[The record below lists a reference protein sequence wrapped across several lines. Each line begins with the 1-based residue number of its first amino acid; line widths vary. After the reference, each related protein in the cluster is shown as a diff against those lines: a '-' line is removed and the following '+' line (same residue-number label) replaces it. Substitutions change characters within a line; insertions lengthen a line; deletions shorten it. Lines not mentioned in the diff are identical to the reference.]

1 MRVWTNGALHVARSP
16 RGLYVFRG
24 TQVVRFIELPR
35 EETRGALL
43 AVEPS
48 GSHAWVEDFRK
59 ISLEDGSIDE
69 GLGASPLDLTASPE
83 GVAALLLSGREVRLV
98 TGSPRGRWS
107 REIDLY
113 PHAVTRTQFP
123 SALGAS
129 SPWVWRDSTSL
140 SPDSLRLRVTSA
152 GIAVIC
158 QRSGLIG
165 IFREDGP
172 PRWYQAPSGE
182 GGSLDA
188 LPTAS
193 GLLVSLRV
201 GDEGVSAHFSGDG
214 RCEGHT
220 GLTLRSVGAAA
231 LAGERFV
238 IFDGAKG
245 RLKVFGASDCQ
256 DLHPRSRLNLP
267 APPLDVASSP
277 DGRWVIFG
285 DATTISLFELG
296 DKRLSL
302 VATLAPEQVLRETE
316 AKHREKQR
324 IEQGGHYKRPEG
336 PPSLGF
342 PASKA
347 PIPPWETSLE
357 APLELALSLRS
368 TGGAGQGVAVE
379 ISGPALEQGLVQPLS
394 VEIAGQPV
402 ALSRQGTKWSGTLAE
417 AEIPQGINFPF
428 DPKPKTPEQSE
439 KAQALLAATHL
450 PFRVHLAACKV
461 GAAMLSV
468 AAWPLQGK
476 AAPMKWTRMLAVRE
490 GG

>member
-24 TQVVRFIELPR
+24 TQVVRFIDLPHQ
-35 EETRGALL
+35 EPQGALL
-43 AVEPS
+43 AVAPS
-48 GSHAWVEDFRK
+48 GSHAWIESFRR

-69 GLGASPLDLTASPE
+69 GLGSSPLDLTSSPE
-83 GVAALLLSGREVRLV
+83 GIAALLPSNRGVRLV
-98 TGSPRGRWS
+98 TGSPQGRWS
-107 REIDLY
+107 REIDLH
-113 PHAVTRTQFP
+113 PHAVTRTRFP
-123 SALGAS
+123 SALGVS
-129 SPWVWRDSTSL
+129 SAWIWRDPPSL
-140 SPDSLRLRVTSA
+140 SLSSLRLRVTSA

-158 QRSGLIG
+158 QSSGLIG
-165 IFREDGP
+165 IFRGDDP
-172 PRWYQAPSGE
+172 PRWYQVPSGE
-182 GGSLDA
+182 GGHLDV
-188 LPTAS
+188 LPTTS

-214 RCEGHT
+214 CCEGHT
-220 GLTLRSVGAAA
+220 GLTLRSIGAAA
-231 LAGERFV
+231 LAGDRFV
-238 IFDGAKG
+238 IFDGARG
-245 RLKVFGASDCQ
+245 RLKVFGARDCQ

-277 DGRWVIFG
+277 DGRWVIFS
-285 DATTISLFELG
+285 DATTVSLFELG

-302 VATLAPEQVLRETE
+302 VATLAPEQILRESE

-347 PIPPWETSLE
+347 PIPPWETTLGE
-357 APLELALSLRS
+357 PLELALSLRS

-379 ISGPALEQGLVQPLS
+379 LSGPALEQGLVQPLS

-402 ALSRQGTKWSGTLAE
+402 ALSRQGVRWGGRLEE

-450 PFRVHLAACKV
+450 PLRVRLAACKA

-468 AAWPLQGK
+468 ATWPTQGT

-490 GG
+490 GE